1 MTLLGF
7 ISIRSVGS
15 VDGGRDVCG
24 CGSESGLLGEGIIL
38 VDINAFLK
46 AAQNASLALQFERTV
61 VNVLP

>member
-1 MTLLGF
+1 MGGVDWD
-7 ISIRSVGS
+7 VG
-15 VDGGRDVCG
+15 G
-24 CGSESGLLGEGIIL
+24 CGSESGLLDEGIIL